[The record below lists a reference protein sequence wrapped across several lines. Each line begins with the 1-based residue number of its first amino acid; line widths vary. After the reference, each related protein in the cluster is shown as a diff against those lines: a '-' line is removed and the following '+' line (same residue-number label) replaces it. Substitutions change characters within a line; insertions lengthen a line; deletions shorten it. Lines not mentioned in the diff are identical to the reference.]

1 MVVLESSRHIAL
13 LRLGY
18 AVDICDLAIATVPT
32 SRWLSFQGI
41 KVNVICEHKKIME
54 IANTYHNEI
63 RGPYMELD
71 LSL

>member
-18 AVDICDLAIATVPT
+18 AVDIWDLAIATVPT

-41 KVNVICEHKKIME
+41 KVIVICEHKKIME

-71 LSL
+71 LSS

>member
-18 AVDICDLAIATVPT
+18 AVDIWDLAIATVPT

-41 KVNVICEHKKIME
+41 KVIVICEHKKIME
-54 IANTYHNEI
+54 IANTTLY
-63 RGPYMELD
+63 D
-71 LSL
+71 DSLKKAFYDKHA

>member
-13 LRLGY
+13 LMLGY
-18 AVDICDLAIATVPT
+18 EVDIWDLAIATVPT
-32 SRWLSFQGI
+32 SRWLSFQRI
-41 KVNVICEHKKIME
+41 KVIVICEHKKIME

-71 LSL
+71 LSS